1 MKDKVDNMIEKIRKE
16 IDYIAYSC
24 GSCIS
29 ESDWSFFEDVL
40 QEAES
45 RLIKIIKDS
54 FEKKNNEY

>member
-45 RLIKIIKDS
+45 RLIKIIKD
-54 FEKKNNEY
+54 KNI